1 MSEHKHSIMIIRNK
15 EGEYLNYFDNRWNS
29 YLFLNSKIYDYP
41 EENTETK
48 YIADKLNIAEK
59 NIDISMIYEKIH
71 TKYSESAKKNKEYH
85 HYFYNVLIKQAP
97 HFFTKKEFTINEIKY
112 RWFSMKELQEDKRIQ
127 KVNSDIVEIV
137 KELRGE

>member
-48 YIADKLNIAEK
+48 YIADKLTIAEK
-59 NIDISMIYEKIH
+59 IINISMIYEKIH

-85 HYFYNVLIKQAP
+85 HYFYNVLIKPEP